1 MHLYKSLFA
10 SAAIFATAILLC
22 GASSPSQS
30 VSAPAG
36 PPSVTQG
43 SLHVVDD
50 EGQVAG
56 LCPLS
61 HTDVRVEI
69 SGFLAR
75 VDVTQRFANPGNEK
89 IEAVYTFP
97 LPQDAAVDDMI
108 LTVGERT
115 VFGRIKLREE
125 ARAIYEAA
133 RAAGHVAGLLDQ
145 ERPNIFTQT
154 VANIMPNAQ
163 VEVKISYVQ
172 ILRYQE
178 GSYEF
183 VFPMVVGPRYIP
195 GDPAGKSGG
204 GWASDTDQVP
214 DASRITPP
222 VELDRLTGIPTRAG
236 HDIAI
241 DISIDAGVPIE
252 KISSKLH
259 AVTLNRPDGR
269 SATVRLKRKREIP
282 NRDFILKYR
291 VAGQELRDALLTHR
305 DGDDGFFALILQP
318 PRRVSIEDVTPKELV
333 FVLDTSGSMRGFPIE
348 KAKET
353 MKLALEGLY
362 PRDTFNLITF
372 AGDTRIL
379 FPEPVP
385 ATEMNL
391 GKAREFL
398 NSRSGG
404 GGTEMMKAIR
414 AALDPSHRRDHLRI
428 VCFMT
433 DGFVGNDME
442 ILAEVRKHPNARV
455 FSFGIGNSVNR
466 FLLEGMA
473 KYGRGE
479 VEYVTLSDDGSA
491 AAHRLHNRIRNP
503 LLTDISIDWGGLPIE
518 AVYPERVQDLFAA
531 TKPIVMCGRYQ
542 GPASGTIRLSG
553 RMSGH
558 HYEREI
564 HLRLP
569 EIESRNSVLRTLWAR
584 ERIDDLMGQDYAG
597 IQRGKPQ
604 VGIRDEITRL
614 GLEYRLMTQF
624 TSFVAVEEMTF
635 TDGGEPRRIEI
646 PVEIPDGVD
655 PGGIFGQTR
664 SNKKQGM
671 VGGISGGRNSFLP
684 ASSPRMMTSGMGE
697 ADRVSNP
704 PVLPGSEEDIRR
716 RLHAKLHPSL
726 LVIVEKLK
734 RGENVDDTHPL
745 LRAGMVEIQIWLGGG
760 SEDVLKELRR
770 LGLQVLIK
778 TGGTS
783 SIIGKLPV
791 RKLADLAKLEGIRY
805 VAPLTLG
812 RN

>member
-531 TKPIVMCGRYQ
+531 KPIVMCGRYQ

-624 TSFVAVEEMTF
+624 T
-635 TDGGEPRRIEI
+635 
-646 PVEIPDGVD
+646 
-655 PGGIFGQTR
+655 
-664 SNKKQGM
+664 
-671 VGGISGGRNSFLP
+671 
-684 ASSPRMMTSGMGE
+684 SSPRMMTSGMGE

-805 VAPLTLG
+805 VVPLTLG